1 MHACCC
7 RCWDHSSLLWLRII
21 TIIHPLSL
29 HPLPRSRCRLCAFSC
44 LADVPRC
51 ATYRPSCTTCRDY
64 CESLQVARSI
74 LAPPPCL
81 PCRKES
87 TAHLLWYFWCSGSF
101 CAHAASKL
109 VVSCSSACSACYV
122 ARGAAEGGARQSK
135 PLVEGYLVNQVCVLG
150 PALLAKVLD
159 LPRRAVLPSLVNPP
173 GDMGQ
178 SNDDPVPAK
187 LMR

>member
-7 RCWDHSSLLWLRII
+7 RCCDYSRILWLRII
-21 TIIHPLSL
+21 IILRPLSL
-29 HPLPRSRCRLCAFSC
+29 QPLPRSRCRLCAFSC

-51 ATYRPSCTTCRDY
+51 ATYRPSCTKCREY

-109 VVSCSSACSACYV
+109 VVSCSSARYV
-122 ARGAAEGGARQSK
+122 ARGAAEGGARQSV
-135 PLVEGYLVNQVCVLG
+135 PLVEGYLPGQPSVCTWSG
-150 PALLAKVLD
+150 LAC
-159 LPRRAVLPSLVNPP
+159 
-173 GDMGQ
+173 Q
-178 SNDDPVPAK
+178 SS
-187 LMR
+187 